1 MKDPSIVSERQK
13 WNIYSNKF
21 VVASMAPYNL
31 QLQAGGLLVL
41 HILVHLLLTNIGYM
55 VKCVSQVRKS
65 GIHYTSAPSGQA
77 NYEILSL
84 VLDYKEIFPWHKGQM
99 SHENEI

>member
-1 MKDPSIVSERQK
+1 
-13 WNIYSNKF
+13 
-21 VVASMAPYNL
+21 MAPYNL

-65 GIHYTSAPSGQA
+65 GIHYTVHHLGKPTMK
-77 NYEILSL
+77 Y
-84 VLDYKEIFPWHKGQM
+84 YPW
-99 SHENEI
+99 S